1 LVKNYIDD
9 RHNVMPTT
17 QSFTDREV
25 RAGEWTYVGTTYI
38 SSFPGPRLSSSLPE
52 ELAVNG
58 ASASVALLDC
68 LTRSQRIATTRS
80 FG

>member
-1 LVKNYIDD
+1 LVNIYIDD

-17 QSFTDREV
+17 HSFTDREV
-25 RAGEWTYVGTTYI
+25 RASELTYVGTTYI
-38 SSFPGPRLSSSLPE
+38 SSFPDARLSSSLPE

-58 ASASVALLDC
+58 ASASGALPDC
-68 LTRSQRIATTRS
+68 LTRSQPIATRRS